1 MAVKRKPPLPAKQW
15 GFKTKK
21 GTNATANPSYVLRK
35 FFFSHLLYIV
45 YQIFRR
51 AQIFVGFF
59 RSRGRLCTAGGF
71 SRAEFLQKNKPCKA
85 CTAKGRS
92 VEKPLL
98 PRIKY
103 STKYVKLQELN
114 YIYSISCFSPNATA
128 KPQNLPA
135 VHYLGDVCIHTTKAY
150 LQSTVASRVIVVRG
164 LVNPPRLIRFREYR
178 RGFQTPHEL
187 SFMPATLGRSG
198 FLTTDTAQT
207 Q

>member
-1 MAVKRKPPLPAKQW
+1 M
-15 GFKTKK
+15 
-21 GTNATANPSYVLRK
+21 SD
-35 FFFSHLLYIV
+35 FF
-45 YQIFRR
+45 
-51 AQIFVGFF
+51 AA
-59 RSRGRLCTAGGF
+59 AGGRALPGAFRGPNF
-71 SRAEFLQKNKPCKA
+71 SRNFCKKNKPCKDA
-85 CTAKGRS
+85 QPEDTLWK
-92 VEKPLL
+92 KPLL
-98 PRIKY
+98 PQIKY
-103 STKYVKLQELN
+103 NIKCVKLQVSIH
-114 YIYSISCFSPNATA
+114 IYSISYFPPNATA

-135 VHYLGDVCIHTTKAY
+135 VHYLVDVCIHTTKAY